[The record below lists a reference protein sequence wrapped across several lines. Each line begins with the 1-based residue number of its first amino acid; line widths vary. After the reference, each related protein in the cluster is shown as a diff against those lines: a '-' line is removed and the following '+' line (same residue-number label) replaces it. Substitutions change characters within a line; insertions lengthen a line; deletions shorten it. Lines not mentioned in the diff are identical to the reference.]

1 MSALVHLVG
10 IADSCSDSA
19 GMTWKLGLALGVRM
33 GTETHFRSAATYPWF
48 ENQGDFYHDK
58 TVPISTRMVSMV
70 GRRLVFGFR
79 QWHSSVCSSPDKPA
93 ISGKAE

>member
-33 GTETHFRSAATYPWF
+33 GRETYFRSAATYP
-48 ENQGDFYHDK
+48 
-58 TVPISTRMVSMV
+58 
-70 GRRLVFGFR
+70 
-79 QWHSSVCSSPDKPA
+79 
-93 ISGKAE
+93 

>member
-33 GTETHFRSAATYPWF
+33 GSETHFRSAATYP
-48 ENQGDFYHDK
+48 
-58 TVPISTRMVSMV
+58 
-70 GRRLVFGFR
+70 
-79 QWHSSVCSSPDKPA
+79 
-93 ISGKAE
+93 